1 MANSRFHVDNFR
13 PYGRHNRKAPSLHHQ
28 KTASRYPTPTSITE
42 FPLSP
47 TSACPPSPNAQTS
60 FTRTRS
66 HTRAQALVHPLPVRP
81 PVEVC
86 AHPRLPQPPSR
97 LSHTRYVQAPEEHS
111 SSSAG
116 SHVMTVPDPTTMTLE
131 PQEQSPSPP
140 QSPPDSNLN
149 DTDPSTSWLSV
160 VDDYPITEITPH
172 CVTDYGPISYP
183 TRSETIL
190 PIDPAILADETPC
203 ALTFG
208 RQDSGVSGFISPDEF
223 SQESDSVRDHFAS
236 TPNPQPEQQSTS
248 PGAAPLYD
256 PFDQQTHLSHAH
268 TAELETGTASTLQP
282 TCGDGSQDLSSNKRR
297 TVPEYN
303 SGQPSKR
310 VCARTTPNE
319 NVNTPLIPTLCSYF
333 LTAPVDDRLEFLSW
347 LFDGALSQ
355 CMSGFPTTPT
365 SSLNKARIKG
375 TGRRGR
381 QTRQL
386 VPTASESVPSSAK
399 GRKGMSWEPEE
410 IDLLV
415 QLRRVEKLPW
425 SDVVKRLTERF
436 PGRTAGSIQ
445 TPHMTP
451 PGKRRTSPY
460 YN

>member
-1 MANSRFHVDNFR
+1 MSQG
-13 PYGRHNRKAPSLHHQ
+13 Y
-28 KTASRYPTPTSITE
+28 
-42 FPLSP
+42 
-47 TSACPPSPNAQTS
+47 
-60 FTRTRS
+60 
-66 HTRAQALVHPLPVRP
+66 
-81 PVEVC
+81 
-86 AHPRLPQPPSR
+86 
-97 LSHTRYVQAPEEHS
+97 
-111 SSSAG
+111 
-116 SHVMTVPDPTTMTLE
+116 
-131 PQEQSPSPP
+131 
-140 QSPPDSNLN
+140 
-149 DTDPSTSWLSV
+149 
-160 VDDYPITEITPH
+160 
-172 CVTDYGPISYP
+172 
-183 TRSETIL
+183 
-190 PIDPAILADETPC
+190 
-203 ALTFG
+203 FG

-223 SQESDSVRDHFAS
+223 SQESDSIRDHFAS

-256 PFDQQTHLSHAH
+256 PLDQQTHLSHAH

-297 TVPEYN
+297 TVPEYS

-310 VCARTTPNE
+310 VCARTTTNE

-445 TPHMTP
+445 ENAEHLPIIMNTFFFYEPNGSANRFSNKERFRPRPNPQAHVPVNRDVIGISESTSDNNCDMMHAANKTLQALPPEPHTPTRDQFYFCEVVDDDAQP
-451 PGKRRTSPY
+451 RREHAQNATEVIVIEE
-460 YN
+460 NDDDCR